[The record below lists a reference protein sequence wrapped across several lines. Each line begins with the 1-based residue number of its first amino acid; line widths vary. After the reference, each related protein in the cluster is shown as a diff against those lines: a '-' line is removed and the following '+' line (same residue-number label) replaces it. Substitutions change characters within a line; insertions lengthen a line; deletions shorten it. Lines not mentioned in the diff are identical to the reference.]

1 VKSSLSRVIALVSL
15 AAVLAACGSASDTGS
30 GTVIRVGT
38 LGDAP
43 PNIYQENGQYTGF
56 DNELLKAI
64 SARTGL
70 KPEFVGTDF
79 SALLGQVGN
88 RTFDVGS
95 SAIAATEE
103 RKKNVDFSD
112 SYDFEYM
119 SILTKE
125 GTGVTDEQTLKGKR
139 IAVIQATVGDNY
151 LTKSVP
157 EAQAVRFPSYDAG
170 IAALKTG
177 GVEAFI
183 LDLTIGK
190 KYAADNQA
198 DKFQVAKAIPTDIPH
213 GFAVRKGNDELR
225 NKLNDGLKQVIADG
239 TWLRL
244 HDQFIPDTPVPDQFK
259 PAS

>member
-1 VKSSLSRVIALVSL
+1 VKSLLSRVIALVSL
-15 AAVLAACGSASDTGS
+15 TAVLAACGSTSDAGA

-64 SARTGL
+64 SAKAGL

-125 GTGVTDEQTLKGKR
+125 GTGVAEEATLKGKR
-139 IAVIQATVGDNY
+139 VAVIQATVGDNW
-151 LTKSVP
+151 LTKDVP
-157 EAQAVRFPSYDAG
+157 EAQAVRFPSYDTG

-183 LDLTIGK
+183 LDFTIAK

-198 DKFQVAKAIPTDIPH
+198 DKFKVTQTIKTDIPH

-259 PAS
+259 PTS

>member
-1 VKSSLSRVIALVSL
+1 LLSRVLALVSL
-15 AAVLAACGSASDTGS
+15 SVVVAACGSSPSDAGA

-64 SARTGL
+64 SAKVGL
-70 KPEFVGTDF
+70 TPEFVGTDF
-79 SALLGQVGN
+79 SALLGQVAN
-88 RTFDVGS
+88 RTYDVGS

-112 SYDFEYM
+112 SYDFEFM

-125 GTGVTDEQTLKGKR
+125 GTGVDQQATLNGKR
-139 IAVIQATVGDNY
+139 VGVIQATVGDNW
-151 LTKSVP
+151 LTKDVP
-157 EAQAVRFPSYDAG
+157 GAQAVRFPSYDAG
-170 IAALKTG
+170 IAALKNT

-183 LDLTIGK
+183 LDFTIAK
-190 KYAADNQA
+190 KYAADNAA
-198 DKFQVAKAIPTDIPH
+198 DKFKVTQTIKTEIPH

-225 NKLNDGLKQVIADG
+225 NKINDGLKQVIADG

-244 HDQFIPDTPVPDQFK
+244 HDRFIPDTPVPDQFK
-259 PAS
+259 PTS